1 MKSFKEFKN
10 ISELP
15 PKISVFPL
23 AGALLLPRTQL
34 PLNIF
39 ENRYLEMVDD
49 AMSNNRLIAM
59 IQSNKDGGHE
69 LYKTGCLG
77 KITSYSEV
85 ANSRMLITLSGVCR
99 FNIGQ
104 ELEVVTPYRQFQVNY
119 DRFSS
124 DLIKG
129 CGEEEVERENLI
141 EALKKY
147 LEHNNLT
154 IDWDAINNSSTELL
168 VNSLCILSPYKP
180 REKQA
185 LLEAETLSKRSEM
198 LIAMTEM
205 SMTSGPSTEQIQ

>member
-1 MKSFKEFKN
+1 MKSFKEFKT
-10 ISELP
+10 IDELP

-23 AGALLLPRTQL
+23 PGALLLPRTQL

-59 IQSNKDGGHE
+59 IQSNKDHGDS

-99 FNIGQ
+99 FNIGP

-119 DRFSS
+119 EKFSS
-124 DLIKG
+124 DLTKG
-129 CGEEEVERENLI
+129 HGEKEVQREKLI
-141 EALKKY
+141 ESLKKY

-168 VNSLCILSPYKP
+168 VNSLCILSPYNP
-180 REKQA
+180 GEKQA

-205 SMTSGPSTEQIQ
+205 SMTSGPGTEQIQ